1 MTATKNTL
9 RSLAL
14 FALVLMTAVT
24 SAAELVEINVYPLN
38 IDLTN
43 SRDRQR
49 LIVQARY
56 ADGITEDV
64 TEQATITNGNAEV
77 LRQDGY
83 LFYPQGN
90 GETTVNVEFQGKAL
104 QVAAKV
110 QNFDVTPPVSFTL
123 DVMPIFMKAN
133 CNTGS
138 CHGAARGKDGFLLS
152 LYGFNPNGDYNNI
165 TRDFSSRRIN
175 LAFPEDSLLM
185 TKGAGVVPHTGGTRF
200 RKGDELY
207 ETVHEWLRD
216 GAVMDQ
222 GEIPTVT
229 KVDIYPKGAVLNGEG
244 LNKISVRAYYSDG
257 TDRDV
262 THLAYFS
269 SNNDNSA
276 IIEQDGIVTAQT
288 EVKHLSWLASTLLSV
303 RTLLCYRNLEFS
315 WNELPENNYI
325 DTHMHNCSRTCV
337 SSRRNLY

>member
-104 QVAAKV
+104 QVAA
-110 QNFDVTPPVSFTL
+110 
-123 DVMPIFMKAN
+123 
-133 CNTGS
+133 
-138 CHGAARGKDGFLLS
+138 
-152 LYGFNPNGDYNNI
+152 
-165 TRDFSSRRIN
+165 
-175 LAFPEDSLLM
+175 
-185 TKGAGVVPHTGGTRF
+185 
-200 RKGDELY
+200 
-207 ETVHEWLRD
+207 
-216 GAVMDQ
+216 
-222 GEIPTVT
+222 
-229 KVDIYPKGAVLNGEG
+229 
-244 LNKISVRAYYSDG
+244 
-257 TDRDV
+257 
-262 THLAYFS
+262 
-269 SNNDNSA
+269 
-276 IIEQDGIVTAQT
+276 
-288 EVKHLSWLASTLLSV
+288 
-303 RTLLCYRNLEFS
+303 
-315 WNELPENNYI
+315 
-325 DTHMHNCSRTCV
+325 
-337 SSRRNLY
+337 